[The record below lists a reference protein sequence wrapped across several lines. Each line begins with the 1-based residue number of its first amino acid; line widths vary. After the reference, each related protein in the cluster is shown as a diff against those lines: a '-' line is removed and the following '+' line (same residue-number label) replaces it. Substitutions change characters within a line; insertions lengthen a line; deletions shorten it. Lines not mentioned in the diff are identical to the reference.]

1 MRKSREMIVTR
12 QVAQVATQFKETEAE
27 AAMPAFS
34 ATEVEQLEGK
44 VGAEASGRASL
55 GATLLR

>member
-1 MRKSREMIVTR
+1 MIVTR